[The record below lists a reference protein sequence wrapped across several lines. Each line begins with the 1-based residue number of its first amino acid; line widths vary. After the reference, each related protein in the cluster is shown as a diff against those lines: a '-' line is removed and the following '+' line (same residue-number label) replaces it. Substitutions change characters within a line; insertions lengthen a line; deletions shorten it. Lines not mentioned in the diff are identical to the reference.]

1 MSRPPPSTDQRQI
14 EPVWKAG
21 PWRLT
26 VTHASFDTEWLDS
39 LFCRRM
45 EPVELQML
53 ISHCI
58 YKIQSTCMEDN
69 IKYYIHINSF
79 NINEFF
85 YYLYSPII
93 SLTFHSLI
101 VWELLY

>member
-69 IKYYIHINSF
+69 IKYY
-79 NINEFF
+79 
-85 YYLYSPII
+85 SPII